1 MTMLE
6 LILSVLE
13 PILYYFEFFG
23 YFFVIVASIFALI
36 ASSRVNATFQKYAKQ
51 MTRSGLTGAQA
62 AQKVLAANGVHDV
75 RIAPTSGRLTDHF
88 NPKDKTI
95 YLSEAVYDSPS
106 SAAIGVAAH
115 EAGHAVQHAVG
126 YLPLRI
132 RSAIVP
138 VTNIGSRLAVP
149 LVFFG
154 LILAASMRFPF
165 GYEIAL
171 VGVLCYSLCVVFQL
185 VTLPTEFN
193 ASSRAMTALETGRI
207 LNEEE
212 LKGAR
217 KTLTAAAMTYV
228 AALAVSLTQFLRLL
242 AIVMGGRRR
251 R

>member
-1 MTMLE
+1 MLE

-13 PILYYFEFFG
+13 PILYFFEFFG
-23 YFFVIVASIFALI
+23 YFFVIAASIFALI
-36 ASSRVNATFQKYAKQ
+36 ASASVNATFQKYAKK
-51 MTRSGLTGAQA
+51 TTKSGLTGAQA
-62 AQKVLAANGVHDV
+62 AQRVLTANGIHDV
-75 RIAPTSGRLTDHF
+75 RIAQTKGRLTDHF

-106 SAAIGVAAH
+106 SAAVGVAAH

-138 VTNIGSRLAVP
+138 VTNIGSRLAMP

-154 LILAASMRFPF
+154 LILAISFQFPF

-171 VGVLCYSLCVVFQL
+171 AGVLCYSLCVVFQL
-185 VTLPTEFN
+185 ITLPTEFN
-193 ASSRAMTALETGRI
+193 ASRRAMTALEAGQI

-212 LKGAR
+212 LKGAK